1 MDLRQARRRRSF
13 QANWINPSAGCYGM
27 NWTFGLSPAAMDSSK
42 AAFATLTVVGRE
54 NGCPPRPTL
63 TVAYLFLVVKI
74 PDPLVWVAIAV
85 WSQVDVLLAAA
96 SQPELFGPFGS
107 NWSSL

>member
-1 MDLRQARRRRSF
+1 MSF
-13 QANWINPSAGCYGM
+13 IDGLTTSAPTEVRTGELDQSIG
-27 NWTFGLSPAAMDSSK
+27 GSK
-42 AAFATLTVVGRE
+42 AAFATLTVMGRE

-96 SQPELFGPFGS
+96 SQPVLFGPFGS

>member
-1 MDLRQARRRRSF
+1 MSF
-13 QANWINPSAGCYGM
+13 IDGRTTNAPTEVRTGELDQSIGG
-27 NWTFGLSPAAMDSSK
+27 SK

-85 WSQVDVLLAAA
+85 WSQAAA
-96 SQPELFGPFGS
+96 SFWLASQPAKFGPFGS

>member
-1 MDLRQARRRRSF
+1 MSF
-13 QANWINPSAGCYGM
+13 IHGLTAGAP
-27 NWTFGLSPAAMDSSK
+27 TEVLSGELDQSIGGSK
-42 AAFATLTVVGRE
+42 AAFATLTVMGRE

-74 PDPLVWVAIAV
+74 FDPLVWVAIAV

-96 SQPELFGPFGS
+96 SQPVLFGPFGS